1 MNAGRL
7 IGAMPQADLD
17 RSLADGIVID
27 YGVCRVRVRS
37 SVDGFGEGLQ
47 AVYSAF
53 PLLDEEPFADFHTA
67 MVRGRGVRAV
77 ARPQCR
83 FQNDG
88 VEPFEPFAAINALP
102 HFEWGVNWC
111 FAQRFNQYVLLHAG
125 VMARRGNAAVLAA
138 IPGSGKS
145 TLSAALMLRG
155 WRLLSDELG
164 VLDPETGQFLAMLKP
179 PSIKNAAI
187 DVIREFSPDA
197 MFGPTFR
204 NTRKGDVAHLAPDLE
219 SVASRHTAAQP
230 RIVVFPRYTEGVP
243 TRVAQLTPEQGFAR
257 LAFNS
262 FNYAVLGPI
271 AFNALADLLERCPA
285 FELEYGDLADAVEC
299 IGELFGGETGES

>member
-7 IGAMPQADLD
+7 IGATPQADLD
-17 RSLADGIVID
+17 RSLTEGIVID

-37 SVDGFGEGLQ
+37 SVSAFGEGLQ
-47 AVYSAF
+47 AVYHAF
-53 PLLDEEPFADFHTA
+53 PLLDEEPFSDFHTA
-67 MVRGRGVRAV
+67 MVHGRGVRAI

-83 FQNDG
+83 FQVDG
-88 VEPFEPFAAINALP
+88 IEPFEPFPAVNALP

-125 VMARRGNAAVLAA
+125 VMARGDDAAILAA

-155 WRLLSDELG
+155 WRLLSDEFG

-187 DVIREFSPDA
+187 DVIREFSPDV

-204 NTRKGDVAHLAPDLE
+204 NTRKGDVAHLAPDYG
-219 SVASRHTAAQP
+219 SVAARHRSARP
-230 RIVVFPRYTEGVP
+230 RIVVFPKYTETASLRVEEL
-243 TRVAQLTPEQGFAR
+243 TREQGFAR

-262 FNYAVLGPI
+262 FNYPLLGPI
-271 AFNALADLLERCPA
+271 AFNALADLLEHCPA
-285 FELEYGDLADAVEC
+285 FELEYDELDDAVEC
-299 IGELFGGETGES
+299 IGELLAGEMGES